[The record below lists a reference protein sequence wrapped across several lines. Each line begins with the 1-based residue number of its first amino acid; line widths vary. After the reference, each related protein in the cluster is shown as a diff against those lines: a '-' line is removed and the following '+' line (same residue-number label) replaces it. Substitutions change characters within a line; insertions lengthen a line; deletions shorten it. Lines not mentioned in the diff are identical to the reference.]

1 MRTTRIASLML
12 GVLTGCSAVGGGS
25 VGLLFD
31 DGGLVL
37 GVDAP
42 RADVVTGRDVA
53 TAASDSG
60 VGGDVAFVSTD
71 GGAPTAGDA
80 VAATDAPPGCR
91 ATETCGNGLD
101 DDCNGTPDDNCACVP
116 GMTQRCYGGDPAN
129 AGRGVCSQGMT
140 RCEGTGEFGRW
151 TACEGWG
158 RPGVE
163 ACGNA
168 MDDDCDGMVDENCA
182 CNPGATRACYSGDT
196 ATRGVGTCR
205 PGNQLCV
212 AREGGADWGP
222 CEGEV
227 LPATDTCDGMDRDC
241 DGNPNTGC
249 VCTEGTTRACYSA
262 NPATANVGLCRAGTE
277 TCVRNKMGR
286 TAWGAC
292 AGEVTPTAD
301 TCDGMDR
308 NCDGNPNTGCA
319 CTLGATRGCYDG
331 PTGTADRGIC
341 RAGTQRCETASTGV
355 GWTACAGQTLPATEV
370 CGNNLDDNC
379 NGTADEGCV
388 TCLPPRVMCP
398 AGCVDLL
405 TDRNNCGRCG
415 NVCPGG
421 QACANGVCVGDGQLR
436 ITMVWTRAGDV
447 DLHVVPPCGAE
458 ISYRATMQC
467 GGQLD
472 RDDTS
477 GTGPENVFWS
487 GAPASGTY
495 LVCATPYSIGGSTPV
510 TVTVNQGTREIRRW
524 NVTRATS
531 SGYVLCNRS
540 SPHFLGDFT
549 L

>member
-1 MRTTRIASLML
+1 MRSMPRWLASASGASHKPLMKYFGASPVSSAAALGSAQRTTRIASLML

-60 VGGDVAFVSTD
+60 VEGDVAFVSTD

-80 VAATDAPPGCR
+80 VATTDVAPGCR

-168 MDDDCDGMVDENCA
+168 MDDDCDGMVDENCL

-227 LPATDTCDGMDRDC
+227 LPAPDTCDGMDRDC

-249 VCTEGTTRACYSA
+249 ACTEGTTRACYSA
-262 NPATANVGLCRAGTE
+262 SPATANVGLCRAGTE

-292 AGEVTPTAD
+292 AGEVTPTPD

-308 NCDGNPNTGCA
+308 DCDGNPNTGCA

-355 GWTACAGQTLPATEV
+355 GRNRIRTSGEGWAAPRTCVGLPGRGIPDSTRPGLPRFASRPEQRP
-370 CGNNLDDNC
+370 GHPLW
-379 NGTADEGCV
+379 GPAV
-388 TCLPPRVMCP
+388 TDSVSPPR
-398 AGCVDLL
+398 GL
-405 TDRNNCGRCG
+405 
-415 NVCPGG
+415 
-421 QACANGVCVGDGQLR
+421 
-436 ITMVWTRAGDV
+436 
-447 DLHVVPPCGAE
+447 
-458 ISYRATMQC
+458 S
-467 GGQLD
+467 
-472 RDDTS
+472 
-477 GTGPENVFWS
+477 
-487 GAPASGTY
+487 
-495 LVCATPYSIGGSTPV
+495 
-510 TVTVNQGTREIRRW
+510 
-524 NVTRATS
+524 
-531 SGYVLCNRS
+531 
-540 SPHFLGDFT
+540 
-549 L
+549 